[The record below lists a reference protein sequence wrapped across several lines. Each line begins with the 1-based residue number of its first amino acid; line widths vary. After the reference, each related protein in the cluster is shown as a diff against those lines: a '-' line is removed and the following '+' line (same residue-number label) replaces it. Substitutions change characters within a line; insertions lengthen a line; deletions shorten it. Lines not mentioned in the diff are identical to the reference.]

1 MSQFPL
7 SFIMCKK
14 CFVKDMIK
22 EYYKIAFPR
31 GFKASTE
38 FETDPLGQPKLD
50 ERNTPANRTKYL
62 FSKGV
67 INSSHVND
75 TINEK

>member
-1 MSQFPL
+1 M
-7 SFIMCKK
+7 K
-14 CFVKDMIK
+14 K

-31 GFKASTE
+31 GFTASTE

-50 ERNTPANRTKYL
+50 ERNKPANGTKSL

-67 INSSHVND
+67 ISSSHVND
-75 TINEK
+75 TINEN